1 MHVGTNVALCL
12 RAFLL
17 RGRVT
22 DAKICAD
29 SEQCQLIACLRRAGK
44 QITAQGL

>member
-1 MHVGTNVALCL
+1 MHVGTNAALCL

-22 DAKICAD
+22 DAKIRSR
-29 SEQCQLIACLRRAGK
+29 SEQCQLIASLRRAGK
-44 QITAQGL
+44 QITA